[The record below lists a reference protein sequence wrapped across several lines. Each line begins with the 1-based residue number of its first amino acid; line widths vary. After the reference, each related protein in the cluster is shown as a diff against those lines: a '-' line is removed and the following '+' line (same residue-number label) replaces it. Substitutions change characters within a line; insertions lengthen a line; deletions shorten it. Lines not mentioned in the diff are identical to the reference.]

1 MTGMM
6 SLAGSTSVLI
16 VEDDSI
22 IAWHLRSMVERLG
35 FAVCAAVATEQ
46 AAVDAAQQ
54 HEPAVVLMD
63 VRLAAGGDGVRA
75 AEAIY
80 AARPVP
86 IIFCTAHAQDP
97 GFRSR
102 AASLPTAAVLGKPI
116 QERLLKEAIA
126 QFLGGSED
134 SNAGVA
140 R

>member
-1 MTGMM
+1 MTDMM

-35 FAVCAAVATEQ
+35 FAVCATVATEQ

-54 HEPAVVLMD
+54 HEPAIILMD

-75 AEAIY
+75 AQAIR

-86 IIFCTAHAQDP
+86 VVFCTAHAHDP
-97 GFRSR
+97 DFRSR
-102 AASLPTAAVLGKPI
+102 VAPLAGAAVLGKPI
-116 QERLLKEAIA
+116 QERLLKETIA
-126 QFLGGSED
+126 DLLGRS
-134 SNAGVA
+134 
-140 R
+140 